1 MLNNYKTIL
10 TTAAA
15 KALATKGTQGVNVV
29 PVSALEVQCDNIVLF
44 DFFMNK
50 TVQNIKSDP
59 DVALTCWQGLGG
71 IQVKGR
77 AEYHS
82 EGELYSKAS
91 DDMKQRFPERILHGI
106 ILIKPVCIY
115 DISPGEGAGRMIAG

>member
-1 MLNNYKTIL
+1 MLNNYKAIL
-10 TTAAA
+10 TTATA
-15 KALATKGTQGVNVV
+15 KALATKGTQGINVV
-29 PVSALEVQCDNIVLF
+29 PVSALEVQGHNIVLF

-50 TVQNIKSDP
+50 TVQNIKSDSE
-59 DVALTCWQGLGG
+59 VALTCWQGPCG

-82 EGELYSKAS
+82 AGEIYSKAS

-106 ILIKPVCIY
+106 ILIKPACIY
-115 DISPGEGAGRMIAG
+115 DISAGEGAGKRIAG